1 MAVVGSLV
9 STLADISKASGTSAG
24 ASRVIEILN
33 QQNEMLDDI
42 PWMECNDG
50 TGHKTSIRTG
60 IPFGTWRM
68 LYQGV
73 QPAKTTKAAVRDTCG
88 ILEQYSEPDKALV
101 DMAPDAGEFR
111 VGEAKG
117 ILEGMNQQVQQ
128 ALIYGNQ
135 NVVPTMFTGFAP
147 RYNTLAPGVG
157 TSDNIIDAGGTG
169 ADNTSIWLVC
179 WGEDY
184 AFGIYPKGIPGGVQ
198 HEDLG
203 RSTNQLAD
211 GSRFEVYRDHFR
223 WGCGLCIRDWRYI
236 VRIANIDVS
245 DLSSDVNKLKA
256 LVSLM
261 IQAQEKLRTAGSGKR
276 AWYMSRNTASKL
288 RLAILEKIGLNLT
301 WETVAGKKVMMFD
314 GDPVRRVEQLLN
326 TEALVTAA

>member
-9 STLADISKASGTSAG
+9 STLADIAKSGSTGPG

-33 QQNEMLDDI
+33 QQNEMLEDI

-50 TGHKTSIRTG
+50 SGHKTVIRTG

-73 QPAKTTKAAVRDTCG
+73 QPAKTTKAQVRDTCG

-101 DMAPDAGEFR
+101 DLAPDPGEFR
-111 VGEAKG
+111 MGEAKG

-128 ALIYGNQ
+128 ALVYGNQ
-135 NVVPTMFTGFAP
+135 NVVPTMFTGFSP
-147 RYNTLAPGVG
+147 RYNSLLAGVG
-157 TSDNIIDAGGTG
+157 TADNVIDAGGTG

-184 AFGIYPKGIPGGVQ
+184 AFGLYPKGIPGGVQ

-203 RSTNQLAD
+203 RDTNQLAD

-261 IQAQEKLRTAGSGKR
+261 IQAQEKLRTAGAGKR

-288 RLAILEKIGLNLT
+288 RLAILEKIGFQLS
-301 WETVAGKKVMMFD
+301 WETVAGKKVLMFD
-314 GDPVRRVEQLLN
+314 GDPVRRVEQMLN
-326 TEALVTAA
+326 TEAPVLAA

>member
-9 STLADISKASGTSAG
+9 STLADLAKGAG
-24 ASRVIEILN
+24 VAAANARTIEILN

-42 PWMECNDG
+42 PWMECNEG
-50 TGHKTSIRTG
+50 SMHKTTIRTG

-73 QPAKTTKAAVRDTCG
+73 QPSKTTRAEVRDTVG
-88 ILEQYSEPDKALV
+88 MLENYSEPDKALV
-101 DMAPDAGEFR
+101 DLSPNPAEYR
-111 VGEAKG
+111 LSEARG
-117 ILEGMNQQVQQ
+117 ILEGLNQQVQQ

-135 NVVPTMFTGFAP
+135 SVVPSMFTGLAP

-157 TSDNIIDAGGTG
+157 TADNIIDAGGTG

-184 AFGIYPKGIPGGVQ
+184 AMGLYPKGIPGGVQ
-198 HEDLG
+198 QRDLG
-203 RSTNQLAD
+203 EDTVQLAD
-211 GSRFEVYRDHFR
+211 GSRYQAYREHFR
-223 WGCGLCIRDWRYI
+223 WSCGLSIRDWRYI

-261 IQAQEKLRTAGSGKR
+261 IQAQEKLRTNTGRR

-288 RLAILEKIGLNLT
+288 RQAILEKIGLNLT
-301 WETVAGKKVMMFD
+301 WETFAGRKVMMFD
-314 GDPVRRVEQLLN
+314 GDPVRRVEQMLN

>member
-9 STLADISKASGTSAG
+9 ATLADISKSPGVGPG
-24 ASRVIEILN
+24 AARVIEILN

-73 QPAKTTKAAVRDTCG
+73 QPAKTTKAAIRDTCG
-88 ILEQYSEPDKALV
+88 MLEQYSEPDKALV
-101 DMAPDAGEFR
+101 DIAPDPAEFR

-135 NVVPTMFTGFAP
+135 NVVPQMFTGFAP
-147 RYNTLAPGVG
+147 RYNSLLAGVG
-157 TSDNIIDAGGTG
+157 TSDNVIDAGGTG

-179 WGEDY
+179 WGEDT
-184 AFGIYPKGIPGGVQ
+184 AFGLYPKGIPGGVQ

-203 RSTNQLAD
+203 RDTNQLAD

-256 LVSLM
+256 LVALM
-261 IQAQEKLRTAGSGKR
+261 IQAQEKLRTSSGKR

-288 RLAILEKIGLNLT
+288 RLAILEKIGFQLT

-326 TEALVTAA
+326 TEAAVLAA

>member
-9 STLADISKASGTSAG
+9 STLSDIAKGAGTSAG
-24 ASRVIEILN
+24 NARVIEILN
-33 QQNEMLDDI
+33 QQNEMLEDI

-50 TGHKTSIRTG
+50 TGHKTVIRTG

-73 QPAKTTKAAVRDTCG
+73 QPSKTTKAQVRDTVG
-88 ILEQYSEPDKALV
+88 MLENYSEPDKALV
-101 DMAPDAGEFR
+101 DLAPDPGEFR
-111 VGEAKG
+111 LGEAKG

-135 NVVPTMFTGFAP
+135 NVVPQMFTGFAP
-147 RYNTLAPGVG
+147 RYNALSGVG
-157 TSDNIIDAGGTG
+157 TSENVIDAGGTG

-184 AFGIYPKGIPGGVQ
+184 AFGLYPKGIPGGVQ
-198 HEDLG
+198 HEDRG
-203 RSTNQLAD
+203 RDTIQLAD
-211 GSRFEVYRDHFR
+211 GSRYEAYRDHFR

-261 IQAQEKLRTAGSGKR
+261 IQAQEKLRTTSGKR

-288 RLAILEKIGLNLT
+288 RLAILEKIGFQLS
-301 WETVAGKKVMMFD
+301 WETVAGKKVLMFD
-314 GDPVRRVEQLLN
+314 GDPVRRVEQMLN
-326 TEALVTAA
+326 TEAAVPAIAA

>member
-9 STLADISKASGTSAG
+9 STLSDIAKGAGVSAG
-24 ASRVIEILN
+24 NSRVIEILN
-33 QQNEMLDDI
+33 QQNEMLEDI

-50 TGHKTSIRTG
+50 TGHKTVVRTG

-73 QPAKTTKAAVRDTCG
+73 QPSKTTKAQVRHG
-88 ILEQYSEPDKALV
+88 VGMLENYSEPDKALV
-101 DMAPDAGEFR
+101 DIAPDPAEFR
-111 VGEAKG
+111 LGEAKG

-128 ALIYGNQ
+128 ALIYGNHL
-135 NVVPTMFTGFAP
+135 VVPQMFTGLSP
-147 RYNTLAPGVG
+147 QYNQLSGAG
-157 TSDNIIDAGGTG
+157 TSENIIDAGGTG

-179 WGEDY
+179 WGDDT
-184 AFGIYPKGIPGGVQ
+184 AFGLYPKGIPGGVQ
-198 HEDLG
+198 HEDRG
-203 RSTNQLAD
+203 RDTIQLAD
-211 GSRFEVYRDHFR
+211 GSRYEAYRDHFR
-223 WGCGLCIRDWRYI
+223 WACGLCVRDWRYI

-261 IQAQEKLRTAGSGKR
+261 IQAQEKLRTNSGRR

-314 GDPVRRVEQLLN
+314 GDPVRRVEQMLN
-326 TEALVTAA
+326 TEAAVQ